1 MKKIL
6 FILLFLPILCFS
18 QKKDIDT
25 TILYLPYSVAKQIA
39 LDLNRLDSLTADNK
53 LTLKE
58 LSETQKKVTVQDSI
72 ITTMVLKEK
81 NYDLQIKK
89 ETEKFTIVEKQ
100 NEGLRDDIRKLKTK
114 NTFIELVG
122 GALLTTLT
130 IFSIFK

>member
-6 FILLFLPILCFS
+6 FILLFIPILCFS

-72 ITTMVLKEK
+72 IITMTLKEK

-89 ETEKFTIVEKQ
+89 ETEKFAIVEKQ

>member
-1 MKKIL
+1 
-6 FILLFLPILCFS
+6 
-18 QKKDIDT
+18 
-25 TILYLPYSVAKQIA
+25 VAKQIA
-39 LDLNRLDSLTADNK
+39 LDLNTLDSLTADNK

-72 ITTMVLKEK
+72 IITMVLKEK

>member
-72 ITTMVLKEK
+72 IITMTLKEK
-81 NYDLQIKK
+81 NYDLLIKK
-89 ETEKFTIVEKQ
+89 ETEKFAIVEKQ

>member
-39 LDLNRLDSLTADNK
+39 LDLNTLDSLTADNK

-72 ITTMVLKEK
+72 IITMVLKEK

-89 ETEKFTIVEKQ
+89 ETEKFAIVEKQ

>member
-72 ITTMVLKEK
+72 IITMVLKEK

-130 IFSIFK
+130 IFDK

>member
-18 QKKDIDT
+18 QKKNIDT
-25 TILYLPYSVAKQIA
+25 TILCLPYSVAKQIA
-39 LDLNRLDSLTADNK
+39 LDLNSLDSLTADNK

-89 ETEKFTIVEKQ
+89 ETEKFAIVEKQ

-130 IFSIFK
+130 VFSIFK

>member
-72 ITTMVLKEK
+72 IITMVLKEK

>member
-18 QKKDIDT
+18 QKKNIDT
-25 TILYLPYSVAKQIA
+25 TILCLPYSVAKQIA

-89 ETEKFTIVEKQ
+89 ETEKFAIVEKQ
-100 NEGLRDDIRKLKTK
+100 NEGLRDDIRKLKIK

-130 IFSIFK
+130 VFSIFK

>member
-72 ITTMVLKEK
+72 IITMVLKEK

-122 GALLTTLT
+122 GALLTT
-130 IFSIFK
+130 

>member
-72 ITTMVLKEK
+72 IITMVLKEK

-89 ETEKFTIVEKQ
+89 ETEKLAKKIKAIE
-100 NEGLRDDIRKLKTK
+100 DATK
-114 NTFIELVG
+114 KDKN
-122 GALLTTLT
+122 
-130 IFSIFK
+130 KK